1 MKNSKNIFYTILQVM
16 FSLLIVMEVCVLAIG
31 PFMNSLPVPMGHDV
45 TMSYW
50 EAFTSDRYS
59 DAEYLGRLL
68 KEIFSWF
75 HTLFNYQFFPIIF
88 AVLVTVGTVLFQKE
102 IITAKMLTILVWVE
116 VSFIFNR
123 MYLDYFNIY
132 VAEVIPALISRLI
145 PAVIILALA
154 VVTLVEATKEK
165 KRAKWQTEN

>member
-1 MKNSKNIFYTILQVM
+1 MKNSKNIFYTILQIM
-16 FSLLIVMEVCVLAIG
+16 FSLLIVMEVYVLAIG

-50 EAFTSDRYS
+50 EAFTSDKYS

-68 KEIFSWF
+68 KVIFASF
-75 HTLFNYQFFPIIF
+75 DTFCNYQIFPMIF

-123 MYLDYFNIY
+123 MYLDYINIC
-132 VAEVIPALISRLI
+132 VAEFIPALISRLI
-145 PAVIILALA
+145 PTVIILALA

-165 KRAKWQTEN
+165 KRAKLQTEN